1 MNSKLKKQETLQLAR
16 SSGVLAA
23 QFRFTLV
30 LAEVLAPSGG
40 NFPPWFKYRWGPPWA
55 PMIAQLLKNLPATQE
70 SPVQSLGR
78 EDPLKEGMA
87 THGQTMLAGCGPRGH
102 KELDTT
108 RLSTGQH
115 SVDHPGSCGHLSS
128 QDSGNDSRNLPIN
141 CGKFCG
147 SSHGNSSRKNLGI
160 WRLILYLLSWWG
172 RVVRSSSTDQSFR
185 GGKAGLGEETMK
197 PGANG
202 PSRKRKE

>member
-1 MNSKLKKQETLQLAR
+1 MGTTLGSHDSSAVKECACNAGEPSSIPGSGR
-16 SSGVLAA
+16 S
-23 QFRFTLV
+23 
-30 LAEVLAPSGG
+30 AERGHG
-40 NFPPWFKYRWGPPWA
+40 NPLQY
-55 PMIAQLLKNLPATQE
+55 
-70 SPVQSLGR
+70 SSL
-78 EDPLKEGMA
+78 ENP
-87 THGQTMLAGCGPRGH
+87 HGQTMLAGCGPRGH

-108 RLSTGQH
+108 RLSTGQR

-160 WRLILYLLSWWG
+160 WRFILYLLSWWG
-172 RVVRSSSTDQSFR
+172 RVVRSSPTDQSFR
-185 GGKAGLGEETMK
+185 GGKAGLGEETTK